1 MEFFPSTCH
10 LSQSGSRDDLTGL
23 WNVQY
28 FADVWWDARALI
40 RIPCNSKAAPCIL
53 ASPSPRVEQLPAIL
67 FISRSRIPFLPSRYV
82 TAVGTI
88 RSRFPGRPVS
98 RLDAIRSGPRW
109 WRKGRFFCASFA
121 QNLGEHSFAEEAK
134 VEANY
139 REASREG
146 GLMRS
151 PMTGHICSPS
161 PAPFL
166 LPRRWRFH
174 VGVKEHRP
182 LRKFYHRYARLRPSP
197 LPSSPSFLSISL
209 LSDSPGSFLLSI
221 GTSSFF
227 SHGPVQYGTSWDP
240 KRSERWPSAVVT
252 VIPQKDSDARLP
264 CSRLSSLASESALL
278 FLSLSCSLLS
288 RPPHDD
294 ANRQSMSENFR

>member
-98 RLDAIRSGPRW
+98 RLDAIRSSPVHDDGA
-109 WRKGRFFCASFA
+109 KGASSA
-121 QNLGEHSFAEEAK
+121 
-134 VEANY
+134 
-139 REASREG
+139 
-146 GLMRS
+146 
-151 PMTGHICSPS
+151 
-161 PAPFL
+161 
-166 LPRRWRFH
+166 
-174 VGVKEHRP
+174 
-182 LRKFYHRYARLRPSP
+182 RPSRKTWVSI
-197 LPSSPSFLSISL
+197 PSR
-209 LSDSPGSFLLSI
+209 
-221 GTSSFF
+221 
-227 SHGPVQYGTSWDP
+227 
-240 KRSERWPSAVVT
+240 KRR
-252 VIPQKDSDARLP
+252 R
-264 CSRLSSLASESALL
+264 
-278 FLSLSCSLLS
+278 S
-288 RPPHDD
+288 RPIIVRR
-294 ANRQSMSENFR
+294 AAKAA